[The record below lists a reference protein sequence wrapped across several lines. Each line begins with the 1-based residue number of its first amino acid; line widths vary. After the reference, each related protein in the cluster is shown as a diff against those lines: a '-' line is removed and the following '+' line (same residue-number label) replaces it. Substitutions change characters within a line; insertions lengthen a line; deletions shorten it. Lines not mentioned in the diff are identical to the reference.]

1 MSSSEDLFNY
11 TQFFLSFHLAQ
22 LAVLVFTF
30 LESVLQKLGCGINT
44 TVLGI
49 IGSTTDS
56 ALNLLLNLRRGIL
69 SVDKL
74 AGVPISF
81 HL

>member
-1 MSSSEDLFNY
+1 MGFSV
-11 TQFFLSFHLAQ
+11 SFSGIS
-22 LAVLVFTF
+22 AVKAGLWCKQHC
-30 LESVLQKLGCGINT
+30 S
-44 TVLGI
+44 GI

-56 ALNLLLNLRRGIL
+56 ALNLLLNLRHDIL